1 MRSSS
6 RWMLKISSSWTWRGQ
21 PSGRTRPLPRV
32 SLHSPLRPPRPSPTE
47 PRFQHCQVQLNPKSR
62 SRAQP
67 EAIFSRSP
75 SPTGGQKQHQRPT
88 RAQPVPN
95 PFPIPRPTRAQP
107 VPGLTPSAQRRP
119 HPCNMRSRAPAPQA
133 NVIDLQARLK
143 RINYA
148 STTTVTHIRLNPR
161 AKAHPSRRAPLHK
174 DRHG

>member
-67 EAIFSRSP
+67 EAKNSTS
-75 SPTGGQKQHQRPT
+75 
-88 RAQPVPN
+88 AQPAPN
-95 PFPIPRPTRAQP
+95 PFPTRSQSRAQP
-107 VPGLTPSAQRRP
+107 VPGLAPSAQRRP

-161 AKAHPSRRAPLHK
+161 AKAHPNRRAPLHK

>member
-75 SPTGGQKQHQRPT
+75 SPTGGQKQHPRQ
-88 RAQPVPN
+88 AS
-95 PFPIPRPTRAQP
+95 RPTRAQP
-107 VPGLTPSAQRRP
+107 VPGLAPSAQRRP
-119 HPCNMRSRAPAPQA
+119 HQCNVRSRAPALQA

-161 AKAHPSRRAPLHK
+161 AKAHPNRRAPLHK